1 MLRPEA
7 MLQLGKSF
15 KRYTLQWREAGVR
28 LCVGVYDV
36 LQDFDTVELSDSCA
50 LTDRANGKI

>member
-1 MLRPEA
+1 